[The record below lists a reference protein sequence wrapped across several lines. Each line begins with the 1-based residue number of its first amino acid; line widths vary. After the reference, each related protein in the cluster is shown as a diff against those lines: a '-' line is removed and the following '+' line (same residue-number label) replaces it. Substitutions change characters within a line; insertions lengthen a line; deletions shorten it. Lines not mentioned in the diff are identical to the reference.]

1 MAVTNYRGH
10 QLEID
15 ESTSPNLVH
24 INGKPCKYQSTA
36 AGFCVGYHPPQ
47 PTLRGALEL
56 FLDTQP
62 TTLPY
67 RESFTDLSPDKQ
79 TRLADA
85 LNQIYNNGA
94 AGNLIDANADLHD
107 DNFYNGIHWGPAFL
121 PWHRDF
127 LRKLEIAIQRIHRD
141 LTLPYWDWTRSDSR
155 DLNSGP
161 WKTIFG
167 GRSNTGG
174 KFASWSY
181 FRNSS
186 PGDSVL
192 PVLSTGTPNAVSV
205 VEELTAT
212 TFQSFRRLET
222 GSHFPGHTWTG
233 GTMASRESP
242 RDPLF
247 YLHHCNLDRLWS
259 IWQLNNSSADQ
270 YTLDPNP
277 GGLSVPQAAV
287 PLNDPMIGGATPA
300 SMLNHESLGYR
311 YPQDLALEQARA
323 DAGHGTLITGT

>member
-1 MAVTNYRGH
+1 MTVTNYRGR

-24 INGKPCKYQSTA
+24 IDGKPCKFQSTA
-36 AGFCVGYHPPQ
+36 AGFRVGYHDPQ
-47 PTLRGALEL
+47 PTLHEAVEL

-67 RESFTDLSPDKQ
+67 RESFTDLSADKQ
-79 TRLADA
+79 NRLADA

-107 DNFYNGIHWGPAFL
+107 VNFWIGIHWAPQFL

-127 LRKLEIAIQRIHRD
+127 LRKLEVAIQGVHSD

-155 DLNSGP
+155 DLNNGP

-167 GRSNTGG
+167 GRSNTSG
-174 KFASWSY
+174 KFDSWTY

-186 PGDSVL
+186 PGQWVL
-192 PVLSTGTPNAVSV
+192 PVLSPGTPNADSV

-212 TFQSFRRLET
+212 TFQSLRRFET
-222 GSHFPGHTWTG
+222 GSHVPGHTWTG
-233 GTMASRESP
+233 GTMASPDSP

-247 YLHHCNLDRLWS
+247 YLHHCNLDRLWA
-259 IWQLNNSSADQ
+259 IWQINNPSADQ
-270 YTLDPNP
+270 YTLDSITSDRPSA
-277 GGLSVPQAAV
+277 GAV

-311 YPQDLALEQARA
+311 YPQDTALEQAWA
-323 DAGHGTLITGT
+323 AAGHGTLITGT